1 MKTIK
6 RFSTSL
12 VKIMKKKV
20 LIVILSLSIVSSILI
35 SIIRWRVEAD
45 NRWVE
50 MACDYSE
57 LSRLCIQRGY
67 ELDAFLLELKEGGIN
82 SIAIEEETL
91 ERLSSEGRLTL
102 IKGEEVKRFQ
112 YLAPV
117 QSILLKDLVTKD
129 IEKYTF
135 AITSDFGLG
144 EKVERIL
151 VEKLGKKKVKRIEEN
166 SYGRPL
172 MVLALFGID
181 ETEISQLGIGF
192 STEKMER
199 VANYGLKAIL
209 LLTNGPFN
217 SEASIQAL
225 FSTVTDWRDIS
236 AVIFSGDSVLGYP
249 GSLDSL
255 RRQLEK
261 AEAKL
266 GIVEFLNQDGLAEVT
281 KNLYQKIVRVHSISP
296 EEVAAIKEADGLDV
310 SRLIA
315 RFQRAVK
322 ERNVRLLHIHLPFIS
337 GSNENLQIESN
348 LDYIREIK
356 TAVLESNFKIGF
368 SQPFKP
374 LPASLDLLRLP
385 IFLVV
390 LIVPLWLI
398 SFYRSLSLGVY
409 PVRKPFPL
417 PGEGKNKSSLAR
429 KEFNVSFELSNR
441 VYYFYLFTLLAL
453 ILFFWQD
460 RLFIQIVT
468 LIAALSFP
476 LLALTF
482 GLPLPESESSVLKAR
497 KEGNLSRAIWLFL
510 KVTITTIFG
519 GLLIAC
525 LLTRLDF
532 MLKVHQFRGVKASFI
547 LPLIM
552 GLFLMSGWS
561 EQSLKKGGLIRF
573 YIGRV
578 SKFLSRKAEFR
589 HLLIFSILALGGIV
603 LLLRSGNYSG
613 PFLWEIENRARQI
626 LEKLLIV
633 RPRIKEFFIGHPL
646 MILGIYLY
654 LNGKAGKEE
663 NLRLKAKSW
672 QSFIILGLIGQ
683 VSIINSF
690 CHAHTPLVISL
701 GRTINGIW
709 LGTIVGVLLVAIVR
723 RRTSETLRN

>member
-1 MKTIK
+1 
-6 RFSTSL
+6 
-12 VKIMKKKV
+12 MKKKV
-20 LIVILSLSIVSSILI
+20 LIVILCLSIVSSILI

-57 LSRLCIQRGY
+57 LSRLCLQWGY

-82 SIAIEEETL
+82 SITIEEETL

-102 IKGEEVKRFQ
+102 IRGEEVNRFQ
-112 YLAPV
+112 YLTPV

-144 EKVERIL
+144 EKIERIL

-181 ETEISQLGIGF
+181 ETEISQLGVGF

-199 VANYGLKAIL
+199 VTSYGLKAIL

-225 FSTVTDWRDIS
+225 FSPVTNWRDIS

-249 GSLDSL
+249 DCLDSL

-261 AEAKL
+261 AEVKL
-266 GIVEFLNQDGLAEVT
+266 GIVEFLNQDGLLEVT
-281 KNLYQKIVRVHSISP
+281 KNLYEKIVRVHSISL
-296 EEVAAIKEADGLDV
+296 EEVATIKEAAGLDV

-315 RFQRAVK
+315 RFKRAVK
-322 ERNVRLLHIHLPFIS
+322 ERNVRLLYIHLPFTS
-337 GSNENLQIESN
+337 GSNENLQIQSN

-356 TAVLESNFKIGF
+356 TAVLDNNFKIGF

-417 PGEGKNKSSLAR
+417 PGEGENKSSLAR
-429 KEFNVSFELSNR
+429 KESNVSFELSNG
-441 VYYFYLFTLLAL
+441 VYYFYLFILLAL
-453 ILFFWQD
+453 ILFFWQA

-476 LLALTF
+476 LLALAS
-482 GLPLPESESSVLKAR
+482 GLRLPESSVLKAR
-497 KEGNLSRAIWLFL
+497 KERNLSRAVWLFL
-510 KVTITTIFG
+510 KVTIVTIFG

-532 MLKVHQFRGVKASFI
+532 MLKVHQFRGVKVSFI

-578 SKFLSRKAEFR
+578 SEFLSRKVEFR

-626 LEKLLIV
+626 LEKLLV
-633 RPRIKEFFIGHPL
+633 ARPRIKEFFIGHPL

-654 LNGKAGKEE
+654 LNGKSGKEE

-683 VSIINSF
+683 LSIINSF

-723 RRTSETLRN
+723 RFCLKKSRSSLQTIFQIL

>member
-1 MKTIK
+1 
-6 RFSTSL
+6 
-12 VKIMKKKV
+12 MKKKV
-20 LIVILSLSIVSSILI
+20 LIVILCLSIVSSILI
-35 SIIRWRVEAD
+35 FIIRWRVEAD

-57 LSRLCIQRGY
+57 LSRLCLQWGY

-102 IKGEEVKRFQ
+102 IRGEEVNRFQ
-112 YLAPV
+112 YLTPV

-144 EKVERIL
+144 EKIERIL

-172 MVLALFGID
+172 MVLALFGVD
-181 ETEISQLGIGF
+181 ETEISQLGVGF

-199 VANYGLKAIL
+199 VASYGLKAIL

-225 FSTVTDWRDIS
+225 FSTVTNWRDIS

-249 GSLDSL
+249 DCLDSL

-261 AEAKL
+261 ADVKL
-266 GIVEFLNQDGLAEVT
+266 GIVEFLNQDGLLEVT
-281 KNLYQKIVRVHSISP
+281 KNLYEKIVRVHSISL
-296 EEVAAIKEADGLDV
+296 EEVATIKETGGLDV

-315 RFQRAVK
+315 RFKRAVK
-322 ERNVRLLHIHLPFIS
+322 ERNVRLLYIHLPFTS
-337 GSNENLQIESN
+337 GSNENLQIQSN

-356 TAVLESNFKIGF
+356 TAVLDNNFKIGF

-409 PVRKPFPL
+409 
-417 PGEGKNKSSLAR
+417 
-429 KEFNVSFELSNR
+429 
-441 VYYFYLFTLLAL
+441 YFYLFILLAL
-453 ILFFWQD
+453 ILFFWQA

-468 LIAALSFP
+468 LLAALSFP
-476 LLALTF
+476 LLALAS
-482 GLPLPESESSVLKAR
+482 GLRLPESSVLKAR
-497 KEGNLSRAIWLFL
+497 KERNLSRAVWLFL

-532 MLKVHQFRGVKASFI
+532 MLKVHQFRGVKVSFI

-578 SKFLSRKAEFR
+578 SEFLSRKVEFR

-654 LNGKAGKEE
+654 LNGKSGKEE

-672 QSFIILGLIGQ
+672 QSFII
-683 VSIINSF
+683 
-690 CHAHTPLVISL
+690 
-701 GRTINGIW
+701 
-709 LGTIVGVLLVAIVR
+709 
-723 RRTSETLRN
+723 

>member
-1 MKTIK
+1 
-6 RFSTSL
+6 
-12 VKIMKKKV
+12 MKKKV

-102 IKGEEVKRFQ
+102 IRGEEVNRFQ

-144 EKVERIL
+144 EKIERIL

-166 SYGRPL
+166 SYGKPL

-181 ETEISQLGIGF
+181 ETEISQMGIGF

-249 GSLDSL
+249 DSLDSL

-261 AEAKL
+261 VEVKL

-281 KNLYQKIVRVHSISP
+281 QNLYQKIVRVHSISP
-296 EEVAAIKEADGLDV
+296 EEVAAIKEGGRLDV

-315 RFQRAVK
+315 HFQRAVK
-322 ERNVRLLHIHLPFIS
+322 ERNVRLLYIHLPFIS
-337 GSNENLQIESN
+337 RNNENLQIQSN
-348 LDYIREIK
+348 LDYIRKIK

-374 LPASLDLLRLP
+374 LSASLDLLRLP
-385 IFLVV
+385 IFLVI

-398 SFYRSLSLGVY
+398 SFYRSLSLGFY
-409 PVRKPFPL
+409 
-417 PGEGKNKSSLAR
+417 S
-429 KEFNVSFELSNR
+429 
-441 VYYFYLFTLLAL
+441 FYLFTSLAL
-453 ILFFWQD
+453 ILFFWQA

-482 GLPLPESESSVLKAR
+482 GLPLPESSVLKAR
-497 KEGNLSRAIWLFL
+497 KGGNLSRAIWLFF

-589 HLLIFSILALGGIV
+589 HLLIFSILALAGIV

-663 NLRLKAKSW
+663 NLRLKAKTW

-723 RRTSETLRN
+723 RTTKERIRN

>member
-1 MKTIK
+1 
-6 RFSTSL
+6 
-12 VKIMKKKV
+12 MKKKV
-20 LIVILSLSIVSSILI
+20 LIVILCLSIVSSILI

-57 LSRLCIQRGY
+57 LSRLCLQWGY

-102 IKGEEVKRFQ
+102 IRGEEVNRFQ

-144 EKVERIL
+144 EKIERIL

-249 GSLDSL
+249 DCLDSL

-261 AEAKL
+261 AEVKL
-266 GIVEFLNQDGLAEVT
+266 GIVEFLNQDGLLEVT
-281 KNLYQKIVRVHSISP
+281 KNLYEKIVRVHSISL
-296 EEVAAIKEADGLDV
+296 EEVATIKETGGLDV

-315 RFQRAVK
+315 RFKRAVK
-322 ERNVRLLHIHLPFIS
+322 ERNVRLLYIHLPFTS
-337 GSNENLQIESN
+337 GSNENLQIQSN

-409 PVRKPFPL
+409 
-417 PGEGKNKSSLAR
+417 
-429 KEFNVSFELSNR
+429 
-441 VYYFYLFTLLAL
+441 YFYLFILLAL
-453 ILFFWQD
+453 ILFFWQA

-476 LLALTF
+476 LLALAS
-482 GLPLPESESSVLKAR
+482 GLRLPESSVLKAR
-497 KEGNLSRAIWLFL
+497 KERNLSRAVWLFL
-510 KVTITTIFG
+510 KVTIVTIFG

-578 SKFLSRKAEFR
+578 SEFLSRKVEFR

-626 LEKLLIV
+626 IEKLLV
-633 RPRIKEFFIGHPL
+633 ARPRIKEFFIGHPL

-654 LNGKAGKEE
+654 LNGKFGKEE

-709 LGTIVGVLLVAIVR
+709 LGIIVGVLLVAIAR
-723 RRTSETLRN
+723 RFCLKKSRSSLQTIFQIL

>member
-1 MKTIK
+1 
-6 RFSTSL
+6 
-12 VKIMKKKV
+12 
-20 LIVILSLSIVSSILI
+20 
-35 SIIRWRVEAD
+35 
-45 NRWVE
+45 

-67 ELDAFLLELKEGGIN
+67 ELDTFLLELKEGGIN

-102 IKGEEVKRFQ
+102 IRGEEVNRFQ

-144 EKVERIL
+144 EKIERIL

-166 SYGRPL
+166 SYGKPL

-181 ETEISQLGIGF
+181 ETEISQMGVGF

-261 AEAKL
+261 VEVKL

-281 KNLYQKIVRVHSISP
+281 QNLYQKIVRVHSISP
-296 EEVAAIKEADGLDV
+296 EEVAAIKEGGRLDV

-315 RFQRAVK
+315 HFQRAVK
-322 ERNVRLLHIHLPFIS
+322 ERNVRLLYIHLPFIS
-337 GSNENLQIESN
+337 RNNENLQIQSN
-348 LDYIREIK
+348 LDYIRKIK

-374 LPASLDLLRLP
+374 LSASLDLLRLP
-385 IFLVV
+385 IFLVI

-398 SFYRSLSLGVY
+398 SFYRSLSLGFY
-409 PVRKPFPL
+409 
-417 PGEGKNKSSLAR
+417 S
-429 KEFNVSFELSNR
+429 
-441 VYYFYLFTLLAL
+441 FYLFTSLAL
-453 ILFFWQD
+453 ILFFWQA

-482 GLPLPESESSVLKAR
+482 GLPLPESSVLKAR
-497 KEGNLSRAIWLFL
+497 KEGNLSRAIWLFF

-589 HLLIFSILALGGIV
+589 HLLIFSILALAGIV

-663 NLRLKAKSW
+663 NLRLKAKTW

-709 LGTIVGVLLVAIVR
+709 LGTIMGVLLVAIVR
-723 RRTSETLRN
+723 RTTKERIRN